1 MRFCHLSPKIMKA
14 LQKKLQNH
22 HNRIPS
28 SRRRIEAR
36 LTARPSKY
44 STLLADPFLLLSID
58 FLSREPHLF
67 FFFCWFHVNI
77 CLCRTLF
84 PFSFFSVLFCSFLC
98 GYPCVGLELG
108 LLFFYIRCLHSLIRD
123 MPKWLMTISF
133 CPSGFIFYSCSGS
146 KEQFVWAC
154 MVR

>member
-1 MRFCHLSPKIMKA
+1 MKA

-67 FFFCWFHVNI
+67 FFFVDFMLIFVCVEPYFLFHSF
-77 CLCRTLF
+77 L
-84 PFSFFSVLFCSFLC
+84 FFSVLFSVDTL
-98 GYPCVGLELG
+98 V
-108 LLFFYIRCLHSLIRD
+108 
-123 MPKWLMTISF
+123 
-133 CPSGFIFYSCSGS
+133 SGWS
-146 KEQFVWAC
+146 
-154 MVR
+154 